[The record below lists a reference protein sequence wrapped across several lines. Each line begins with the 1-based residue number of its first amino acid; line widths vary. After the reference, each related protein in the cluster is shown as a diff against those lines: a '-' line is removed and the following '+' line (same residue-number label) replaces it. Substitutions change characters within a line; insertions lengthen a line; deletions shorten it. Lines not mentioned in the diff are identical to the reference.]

1 MTAPPTQ
8 TLLPDTEEL
17 DRQRAAITALGDEL
31 RALVD
36 AAVTT
41 VAPTE
46 VLHRMAGEVRTL
58 TGRLTG
64 RRRARSEI
72 PAVDEF
78 PGGVRMY
85 SPVTGHGSPLAP
97 PMQVTPD
104 GDGVVGH
111 CTLGIAH
118 EGPPG
123 YVHGGMSAM
132 LLDELMGWA
141 CYAAGSPAMTVS
153 LELRYHR
160 PVPLETPLRVHA
172 RVTGTED
179 RKIRVAGSIS
189 TAQDPSVVL
198 VTADAVF
205 VAPDPDRARALF
217 PNTWGSSAH
226 RAHRCRSVNPSLTLS
241 KTGR

>member
-1 MTAPPTQ
+1 MNPVPTESL
-8 TLLPDTEEL
+8 TTTPDRVRPAGEEL
-17 DRQRAAITALGDEL
+17 DHQRAAIAALGHEL

-36 AAVTT
+36 AT
-41 VAPTE
+41 VRTATPPE
-46 VLHRMAGEVRTL
+46 VLHRMTDEVRRL
-58 TGRLTG
+58 AGQLTG
-64 RRRARSEI
+64 RRRARAEI

-85 SPVTGHGSPLAP
+85 SPVTGPGSPLAP
-97 PMQVTPD
+97 PMRVTPD

-141 CYAAGSPAMTVS
+141 CYAAGTPAMTVS
-153 LELRYHR
+153 LRMRYRR

-172 RVTGTED
+172 HVTGTED
-179 RKIRVAGSIS
+179 RKIFVAGSIS
-189 TAQDPSVVL
+189 AAADPSVTL
-198 VTADAVF
+198 VTADGVF
-205 VAPDPDRARALF
+205 VTPDPDRARALF
-217 PNTWGSSAH
+217 PNT
-226 RAHRCRSVNPSLTLS
+226 P
-241 KTGR
+241 

>member
-1 MTAPPTQ
+1 MTALPAETPP
-8 TLLPDTEEL
+8 PDTEDLE
-17 DRQRAAITALGDEL
+17 RRRAAIAALGREL
-31 RALVD
+31 RSFVD
-36 AAVTT
+36 ASVTT

-46 VLHRMAGEVRTL
+46 ALYRLADEVRRL
-58 TGRLTG
+58 TGQLTG
-64 RRRARSEI
+64 RRRVRSEI

-97 PMQVTPD
+97 PMEVTRD

-111 CTLGIAH
+111 CTLGVAH

-153 LELRYHR
+153 LGMRYHG
-160 PVPLETPLRVHA
+160 PVPLETPLRVRA
-172 RVTGTED
+172 RVTGTEE

-189 TAQDPSVVL
+189 TEQNASLAL

-205 VAPDPDRARALF
+205 VSPDPDRARALF
-217 PNTWGSSAH
+217 PSA
-226 RAHRCRSVNPSLTLS
+226 
-241 KTGR
+241 

>member
-1 MTAPPTQ
+1 MTALPAETP
-8 TLLPDTEEL
+8 LPDTEEL
-17 DRQRAAITALGDEL
+17 ERQRAAVAALGREL
-31 RALVD
+31 RTLVD
-36 AAVTT
+36 ATVTT
-41 VAPTE
+41 SAPTE
-46 VLHRMAGEVRTL
+46 VLHRMADEVRRL
-58 TGRLTG
+58 TGQLTG
-64 RRRARSEI
+64 RRRVRSEI

-85 SPVTGHGSPLAP
+85 SPVTGQGSPLAP

-104 GDGVVGH
+104 GDGVMGH

-153 LELRYHR
+153 LEMRYHR

-189 TAQDPSVVL
+189 TEQEPSVAL
-198 VTADAVF
+198 VTAGAVF
-205 VAPDPDRARALF
+205 VSPDPDRARALF
-217 PNTWGSSAH
+217 PSTQGSPAH
-226 RAHRCRSVNPSLTLS
+226 RVHRGCSVNPSLTSS

>member
-1 MTAPPTQ
+1 MNAPLTEHPPT
-8 TLLPDTEEL
+8 TAEEL
-17 DRQRAAITALGDEL
+17 DRQRAAIAALGHEL

-36 AAVTT
+36 AT
-41 VAPTE
+41 VRTAAPAE
-46 VLHRMAGEVRTL
+46 ALHRMTDEVRRL

-64 RRRARSEI
+64 RRRLRAEI

-85 SPVTGHGSPLAP
+85 SPVTGPGSALAP
-97 PMQVTPD
+97 PMRVTPD
-104 GDGVVGH
+104 GAGVVGH

-141 CYAAGSPAMTVS
+141 CYAAGTPAMTVS
-153 LELRYHR
+153 LQTRYHR
-160 PVPLETPLRVHA
+160 PVPLETPLRVRA

-179 RKIRVAGSIS
+179 RKIFMAGAIS
-189 TAQDPSVVL
+189 TEDDPPPTEL

-205 VAPDPDRARALF
+205 VSPDPDRARALF
-217 PNTWGSSAH
+217 PD
-226 RAHRCRSVNPSLTLS
+226 RAP
-241 KTGR
+241 

>member
-1 MTAPPTQ
+1 MNPVPTESL
-8 TLLPDTEEL
+8 TTTPDPVRPTGEEL
-17 DRQRAAITALGDEL
+17 DHQRAAIAALGHEL

-36 AAVTT
+36 AT
-41 VAPTE
+41 VRTATPPE
-46 VLHRMAGEVRTL
+46 VLHRMTDEVRRL
-58 TGRLTG
+58 TGQLTG
-64 RRRARSEI
+64 RRRARAEI

-85 SPVTGHGSPLAP
+85 SPVTGPGSPLAP

-141 CYAAGSPAMTVS
+141 CYAAGSPAMTVF
-153 LELRYHR
+153 LQTRYRR
-160 PVPLETPLRVHA
+160 PVPLETPLRTHA
-172 RVTGTED
+172 RVTGTQD
-179 RKIRVAGSIS
+179 RKILVVGSIS
-189 TAQDPSVVL
+189 TEDDPSVAL
-198 VTADAVF
+198 VAADGVF
-205 VAPDPDRARALF
+205 VTPDPDRARALF
-217 PNTWGSSAH
+217 PDT
-226 RAHRCRSVNPSLTLS
+226 P
-241 KTGR
+241 

>member
-1 MTAPPTQ
+1 M
-8 TLLPDTEEL
+8 PDTEEL
-17 DRQRAAITALGDEL
+17 ERRRAAIAALGHEL
-31 RALVD
+31 RTLVET
-36 AAVTT
+36 AVTT
-41 VAPTE
+41 VAP
-46 VLHRMAGEVRTL
+46 
-58 TGRLTG
+58 
-64 RRRARSEI
+64 I

-97 PMQVTPD
+97 PMRVTRE
-104 GDGVVGH
+104 GDGVVGR
-111 CTLGIAH
+111 CMLGIAH

-141 CYAAGSPAMTVS
+141 CYAAESPAMTVS
-153 LELRYHR
+153 LEMRYHR
-160 PVPLETPLRVHA
+160 PVPLQTPLRVHA

-189 TAQDPSVVL
+189 TEQDPSVAL

-205 VAPDPDRARALF
+205 VSPDLGRARTLF
-217 PNTWGSSAH
+217 PGS
-226 RAHRCRSVNPSLTLS
+226 
-241 KTGR
+241 

>member
-1 MTAPPTQ
+1 MNAP
-8 TLLPDTEEL
+8 LTEPSSTTTEDL
-17 DRQRAAITALGDEL
+17 GHQRAAIAALGHEL

-36 AAVTT
+36 AT
-41 VAPTE
+41 VRTAAPAE
-46 VLHRMAGEVRTL
+46 ALHRMTDEVRRL

-64 RRRARSEI
+64 RRRLRAEI
-72 PAVDEF
+72 PAVDVF

-85 SPVTGHGSPLAP
+85 SPVTGPGSPLAP
-97 PMQVTPD
+97 PMRVTPD

-141 CYAAGSPAMTVS
+141 CYGAGTPAMTVS
-153 LELRYHR
+153 LRTRYHQ

-179 RKIRVAGSIS
+179 RKIFVAGSIS
-189 TAQDPSVVL
+189 TEQDRTAEL

-205 VAPDPDRARALF
+205 VSPDPDRARALF
-217 PNTWGSSAH
+217 PDGA
-226 RAHRCRSVNPSLTLS
+226 P
-241 KTGR
+241 